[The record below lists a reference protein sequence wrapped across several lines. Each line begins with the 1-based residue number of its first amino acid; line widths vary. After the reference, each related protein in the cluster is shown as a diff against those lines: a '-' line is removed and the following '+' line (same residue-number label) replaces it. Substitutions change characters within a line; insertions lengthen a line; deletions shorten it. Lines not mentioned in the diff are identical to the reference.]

1 MSFPDR
7 LIFSLRYLKLPMSY
21 TRRHL
26 LQGSLAG
33 GATGVLT
40 GLARGEDGS
49 GVKAIRKKPRGII
62 FCVSDGMSQGV
73 LSMTE
78 AFSNQVRGK
87 GSSWW
92 NCWRGVKRF

>member
-7 LIFSLRYLKLPMSY
+7 LIFSLRYLELPMSY

-78 AFSNQVRGK
+78 AFSNQV
-87 GSSWW
+87 
-92 NCWRGVKRF
+92 

>member
-1 MSFPDR
+1 
-7 LIFSLRYLKLPMSY
+7 MSY

-40 GLARGEDGS
+40 GLVQGQEGS
-49 GVKAIRKKPRGII
+49 RAKSIRKKPRGII

-73 LSMTE
+73 QLVVAVAVQQLE
-78 AFSNQVRGK
+78 AAFE
-87 GSSWW
+87 
-92 NCWRGVKRF
+92 